1 MWQML
6 SLIRELILNIQTNRP
21 PRKGMASNHSATQG
35 VDMTLWNE
43 AQGRLKEEL
52 AEVGEPTLE
61 AFLVSSFT
69 YVDGTFNVSVKGGAR
84 RNIGE
89 GHAAHPILSKT
100 GVGSG
105 NSIAQALRAALE
117 SR

>member
-1 MWQML
+1 
-6 SLIRELILNIQTNRP
+6 
-21 PRKGMASNHSATQG
+21 
-35 VDMTLWNE
+35 MTLWNE

-69 YVDGTFNVSVKGGAR
+69 YVHGTFHVTVKGGAR
-84 RNIGE
+84 RSIGE
-89 GHAAHPILSKT
+89 DHAAYPILTKK
-100 GVGSG
+100 GIGSG
-105 NSIAQALRAALE
+105 NSLAEAIRMALE